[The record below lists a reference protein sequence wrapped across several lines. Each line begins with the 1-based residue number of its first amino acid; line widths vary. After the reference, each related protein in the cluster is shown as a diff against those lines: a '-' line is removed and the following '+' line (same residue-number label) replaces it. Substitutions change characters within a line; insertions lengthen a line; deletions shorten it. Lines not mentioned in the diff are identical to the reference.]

1 MNMKSLNKILLTCVL
16 VSPVTAVFAYDSQE
30 VINRGHMET
39 QRLVERQRQDA
50 QRVQAIE
57 AQRRD
62 ENQMRE
68 RENKRQME
76 KSRQQAL
83 NRKPVTEA
91 GMKKGLKDLSDL
103 ITSDQAK
110 DVMTY
115 MNNLKPDP
123 YEQIQEDPVNMDGFY
138 FDPNPQR

>member
-1 MNMKSLNKILLTCVL
+1 MKSLNKILLTCVL

-50 QRVQAIE
+50 QRVQAIL

-62 ENQMRE
+62 EHQMRE

>member
-1 MNMKSLNKILLTCVL
+1 
-16 VSPVTAVFAYDSQE
+16 
-30 VINRGHMET
+30 
-39 QRLVERQRQDA
+39 VERQRQDA
-50 QRVQAIE
+50 QRVQAIQ

-110 DVMTY
+110 DVMTC

>member
-1 MNMKSLNKILLTCVL
+1 
-16 VSPVTAVFAYDSQE
+16 
-30 VINRGHMET
+30 MET

-50 QRVQAIE
+50 QRVQAIQ

-62 ENQMRE
+62 EKQMRE

-91 GMKKGLKDLSDL
+91 GMKKGLKDLGDL

-123 YEQIQEDPVNMDGFY
+123 YEQIQEDPVNMDGFISIQTHSDKLLVRY
-138 FDPNPQR
+138 FKL

>member
-1 MNMKSLNKILLTCVL
+1 MKSLNKILLTCVL

-39 QRLVERQRQDA
+39 QRLVERQRQDT
-50 QRVQAIE
+50 QRVQAIQ

-91 GMKKGLKDLSDL
+91 GMKKGLKDLGDL

-115 MNNLKPDP
+115 MNYLKPDP

>member
-1 MNMKSLNKILLTCVL
+1 MKSLNKILLTCVL

-50 QRVQAIE
+50 QRVQAIQ
-57 AQRRD
+57 AQRRY